1 MVWSQGNDTTTTM
14 QDINIGVIGVHA
26 AGKSSFIRRALN
38 LQNTTSP
45 NIASRKM
52 LIDGVSYVVRLLEL
66 SFSEIYIGEGNCIKW
81 PDTIDDHATPRI
93 DGAIA
98 IYDVMNLRSLERV
111 PETLSQYS
119 LIYGA
124 SSFSIFCKRIGSLS
138 D

>member
-14 QDINIGVIGVHA
+14 QDINIGVIGVRD
-26 AGKSSFIRRALN
+26 AGKSSFIRQALN
-38 LQNTTSP
+38 LQNTASP
-45 NIASRKM
+45 NIASRNM
-52 LIDGVSYVVRLLEL
+52 LIDGVSYVVRLLDL
-66 SFSEIYIGEGNCIKW
+66 SFSEIYIGEGNYIKW

-93 DGAIA
+93 DGAIT
-98 IYDVMNLRSLERV
+98 IYDVMNLQSLERV

-124 SSFSIFCKRIGSLS
+124 SSFSFFCKRIGSLS